1 MHINYLYLQSME
13 FSRPENWSGQPF
25 PSPQGNLPD
34 PGIKSRSPALQADSL
49 SADPQ
54 GKSRNSGVG
63 SLSVLQWV
71 FPTLESNQGL
81 LHCRWILYQLSYQG
95 RRCLTKGN
103 GLFPSD
109 VLDNVDEFLH
119 TDWVFIQ
126 KRNFTMKENDNLHL
140 FPM

>member
-1 MHINYLYLQSME
+1 M
-13 FSRPENWSGQPF
+13 
-25 PSPQGNLPD
+25 
-34 PGIKSRSPALQADSL
+34 
-49 SADPQ
+49 
-54 GKSRNSGVG
+54 G

-95 RRCLTKGN
+95 RRCLIEGN

-119 TDWVFIQ
+119 TDWVFIE
-126 KRNFTMKENDNLHL
+126 KEFYIEGESTPFSYVNFYK
-140 FPM
+140 